1 MLSQVGPWV
10 AVGEQL
16 RKGVGVNQIPREHE
30 PLELP
35 PYFDDFQDYKAF
47 CVNYRGDLA
56 RIVKLTSGLLPEQAL
71 AAASRRLQ
79 NALQQCSSSSS
90 PPVVINLDLHLSQNW
105 H

>member
-1 MLSQVGPWV
+1 MLP

-16 RKGVGVNQIPREHE
+16 RKGVGINQIPREHE
-30 PLELP
+30 PVDLP
-35 PYFDDFQDYKAF
+35 PYFDDFQDYKSF

-79 NALQQCSSSSS
+79 NALQQCSTSST
-90 PPVVINLDLHLSQNW
+90 PPLVSFYATASLHLAQFILA
-105 H
+105 